1 MVEVAAHQL
10 SQKPW
15 KTYCFGSLAKA
26 SRSCPSVL
34 VRTLSVPTMAS
45 SAEQKSVAPNNFL
58 SAGRGLVPSMPS
70 LLTAASKQF
79 CEAASEGDT
88 LVYHGMTRMLDF
100 SREGV
105 SPDELRA
112 FLHEALDAGRS
123 HEPTVESGN
132 KYGVSDQVRKD
143 YDLIRV
149 WCPQLLPNL
158 NPILVCRTHTP
169 HLISHS
175 PTRSPPRSSTP
186 STRSLL

>member
-1 MVEVAAHQL
+1 
-10 SQKPW
+10 
-15 KTYCFGSLAKA
+15 
-26 SRSCPSVL
+26 
-34 VRTLSVPTMAS
+34 MAS

-132 KYGVSDQVRKD
+132 KYGVSDQVCKD

-158 NPILVCRTHTP
+158 NAILVRRTHTP

>member
-1 MVEVAAHQL
+1 
-10 SQKPW
+10 
-15 KTYCFGSLAKA
+15 
-26 SRSCPSVL
+26 
-34 VRTLSVPTMAS
+34 MAS
-45 SAEQKSVAPNNFL
+45 SEQKSVAPNNFL

-100 SREGV
+100 SCEGG

-132 KYGVSDQVRKD
+132 KYGVSDQVR
-143 YDLIRV
+143 
-149 WCPQLLPNL
+149 
-158 NPILVCRTHTP
+158 TT
-169 HLISHS
+169 
-175 PTRSPPRSSTP
+175 TA
-186 STRSLL
+186 

>member
-1 MVEVAAHQL
+1 
-10 SQKPW
+10 
-15 KTYCFGSLAKA
+15 
-26 SRSCPSVL
+26 
-34 VRTLSVPTMAS
+34 MAS

-143 YDLIRV
+143 YDLIPSVVSSTFTQSQRYTRA
-149 WCPQLLPNL
+149 PYSHAPPHLPF
-158 NPILVCRTHTP
+158 THTISSSQF
-169 HLISHS
+169 HTLNSELIMTAIQHGASYKALSTYVHS
-175 PTRSPPRSSTP
+175 SW
-186 STRSLL
+186 